1 LEDTPLFLIHVFPKK
16 HNQNKL
22 RNLVSLRSIWPNVKE
37 SIQSQDI
44 NSRDLNFNIIKLQ
57 KELLSAYKGTLLQTK
72 QIKLKLQTTTYN
84 FYTEKHGNVAI
95 IGQLNYLYSFNFY
108 EKLQELTSS
117 KKNNYDT
124 MVENFLFFWQN
135 LTKSIIIFEIQRKLE

>member
-1 LEDTPLFLIHVFPKK
+1 MEDTPLFLIQFFSKK
-16 HNQNKL
+16 PLSKQTQI
-22 RNLVSLRSIWPNVKE
+22 LVSLTTIWPNIRE
-37 SIQSQDI
+37 YIQNQDI
-44 NSRDLNFNIIKLQ
+44 NSRELNFNIIKWQ

-95 IGQLNYLYSFNFY
+95 IGQLNYFYSFNFY

-117 KKNNYDT
+117 KK
-124 MVENFLFFWQN
+124 
-135 LTKSIIIFEIQRKLE
+135 IIMIQW